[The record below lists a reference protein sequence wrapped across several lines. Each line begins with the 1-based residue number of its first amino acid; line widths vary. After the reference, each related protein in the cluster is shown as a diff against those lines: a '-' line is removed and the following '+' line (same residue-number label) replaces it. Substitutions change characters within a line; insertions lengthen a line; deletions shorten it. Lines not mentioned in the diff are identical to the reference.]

1 MSKNGKIIIPMN
13 TEKKLLK
20 KEEIISIGLLI
31 GDWKNEFPEH
41 MCKVM
46 IAEALNYCV
55 YNSGMKIGGYLI
67 TRHRV
72 CLVLKIAPTLLNEML
87 QQFYDELRKEIIQHK
102 HRIKNQARAIAD
114 RLETKVEMQMSLFIK
129 YPLLNYMLIELIT
142 GQQVELPYYSPY
154 LARLKDRIN
163 ASDFCSAIDY
173 TGAKGPVVVT
183 LLENKT

>member
-1 MSKNGKIIIPMN
+1 MSKKDKIIIPLN
-13 TEKKLLK
+13 TGKKLLK
-20 KEEIISIGLLI
+20 KEEIISTGLLI

-67 TRHRV
+67 TRYRV
-72 CLVLKIAPTLLNEML
+72 CLVLKIDPVLLNEML
-87 QQFYDELRKEIIQHK
+87 QQFYKELRKEIIQHT
-102 HRIKNQARAIAD
+102 HRIKNRARGIAD
-114 RLETKVEMQMSLFIK
+114 RLETKVEMHMSLFIK
-129 YPLLNYMLIELIT
+129 YPLLNDMLVRLIT
-142 GQQVELPYYSPY
+142 GRRVVLPYYSPH

-163 ASDFCSAIDY
+163 ESDFCSAIDY

-183 LLENKT
+183 LLEK